1 MAKEDFKARGAKDD
15 HAARCFMQ
23 IVVDR
28 YYICR
33 QTRMFLSFLFVKES
47 QK

>member
-23 IVVDR
+23 IIVDR
-28 YYICR
+28 YYLPPD
-33 QTRMFLSFLFVKES
+33 TDVLSFLFVKES